1 MSVAKR
7 PPKSRAGK
15 KFLEDRESKIVENTK
30 QVLFMFGQPSSQICK
45 DLSRDLCS
53 ITKPNSKVLD
63 RKKEC
68 RPFEDVEPLE
78 YLARK
83 NDSSLFAFS
92 THNKKRPHN
101 MTLGR
106 MFNHKLLGM
115 CEMGVNVKTFKAI
128 KDFDC
133 EGHGIGSKPCMTFSG
148 DVFDSVPEYVQLKSI
163 LIDMFKGVVVDNIAL
178 SGLDHVLAFTAADGE
193 VAMRHYRIALKKSGT
208 RVPLVE
214 LKEMGPRVDWTVR
227 RSTLPAP
234 DLKREAMKQSTQLKQ
249 KKRKNLETNSMGDT
263 LGRIHMQAQNIHLL
277 QTRKVKALKKRKV
290 AKAVDTDAV
299 AADDGF
305 HVE

>member
-1 MSVAKR
+1 M
-7 PPKSRAGK
+7 
-15 KFLEDRESKIVENTK
+15 
-30 QVLFMFGQPSSQICK
+30 
-45 DLSRDLCS
+45 
-53 ITKPNSKVLD
+53 LD

-163 LIDMFKGVVVDNIAL
+163 LIDMFKGQLSRCIFFFNIAIACFNSSCHRL
-178 SGLDHVLAFTAADGE
+178 QHDTKVLASHSTARHSTARHSTPKAPQFT
-193 VAMRHYRIALKKSGT
+193 
-208 RVPLVE
+208 
-214 LKEMGPRVDWTVR
+214 
-227 RSTLPAP
+227 
-234 DLKREAMKQSTQLKQ
+234 
-249 KKRKNLETNSMGDT
+249 
-263 LGRIHMQAQNIHLL
+263 
-277 QTRKVKALKKRKV
+277 
-290 AKAVDTDAV
+290 
-299 AADDGF
+299 
-305 HVE
+305 